1 MAFLL
6 ALGLT
11 LYPVISNYVNQK
23 YASQIQTTYQEVM
36 KQIDDSALREAK
48 EQADIYNRSLIPGA
62 AEAYSQ
68 EGLLAASAD
77 YDSQL
82 NLAGN
87 GIMGYVEIP
96 KIRVNLPIYHGT
108 ENDSLE
114 RGIGHLLGSS
124 LPVGG
129 ESTHS
134 ILSGHSGMASQKMFT
149 DLEQLTAGDVFYLH
163 VLDETLAY
171 QVVEINT
178 VLPYDTSLLGI
189 APGEDLCTLVTCT
202 PYGVNTH
209 RLLVRGSRIP
219 YEEAEQIMEE
229 TASEEAAASTWEEKY
244 LQGVMVDR
252 KLLKNPNGLIL
263 GTPGSG
269 KSFSAKREISNVFLA
284 TGDDIMICDPE
295 GEYFPLV
302 QRLEGQVI
310 KISPTSRHHI
320 NPMDINLNYSD
331 EENPLSLKSDF
342 ILSLCE
348 LIVGGKDGLKPVEKT
363 IIDRCVRM
371 VYQDYLNDPKPENMP
386 ILLPHGSPAN
396 CIHRR
401 SGECRNR
408 TLRFFHA
415 PGVY

>member
-11 LYPVISNYVNQK
+11 LYPVISNYVNHK
-23 YASQIQTTYQEVM
+23 YASQIHTAYQEVM
-36 KQIDDSALREAK
+36 EQIDNSALREAK
-48 EQADIYNRSLIPGA
+48 EQAEIYNHSLIPGA
-62 AEAYSQ
+62 STQDTYSQ
-68 EGLLAASAD
+68 EGLQAASAN

-96 KIRVNLPIYHGT
+96 KISVNLPIYHGT

-149 DLEQLTAGDVFYLH
+149 DLEQLIIGDVFYLH

-178 VLPYDTSLLGI
+178 VLPYDTSLLGM
-189 APGEDLCTLVTCT
+189 ASGEDLCTLVTCT

-219 YEEAEQIMEE
+219 YEEAELLVEE
-229 TASEEAAASTWEEKY
+229 TSKEEPAKSTWEQKYIEGLLWGVAAVLLLLLLIGVGMYIYQNFTGGGRYEK
-244 LQGVMVDR
+244 G
-252 KLLKNPNGLIL
+252 
-263 GTPGSG
+263 
-269 KSFSAKREISNVFLA
+269 
-284 TGDDIMICDPE
+284 
-295 GEYFPLV
+295 
-302 QRLEGQVI
+302 
-310 KISPTSRHHI
+310 
-320 NPMDINLNYSD
+320 
-331 EENPLSLKSDF
+331 
-342 ILSLCE
+342 
-348 LIVGGKDGLKPVEKT
+348 
-363 IIDRCVRM
+363 
-371 VYQDYLNDPKPENMP
+371 
-386 ILLPHGSPAN
+386 
-396 CIHRR
+396 
-401 SGECRNR
+401 
-408 TLRFFHA
+408 
-415 PGVY
+415 

>member
-23 YASQIQTTYQEVM
+23 YASKIQTAYQEVM
-36 KQIDDSALREAK
+36 EQVDDAALLRAK
-48 EQADIYNRSLIPGA
+48 ELAFAYNRSIVPGA
-62 AEAYSQ
+62 STEDAYSQ
-68 EGLLAASAD
+68 EGLLAASKD

-87 GIMGYVEIP
+87 GIMGYVKIP
-96 KIRVNLPIYHGT
+96 KISVNLPIYHGT

-129 ESTHS
+129 ENTHS

-149 DLEQLTAGDVFYLH
+149 DLEQLIIGDVFYLH

-189 APGEDLCTLVTCT
+189 VPGEDLCTLVTCT

-219 YEEAEQIMEE
+219 YEEAELLMEE
-229 TASEEAAASTWEEKY
+229 TASEEATASTWEEKY
-244 LQGVMVDR
+244 LQGIILGIAAALV
-252 KLLKNPNGLIL
+252 LIL
-263 GTPGSG
+263 VIAIGAQIYQSIAGSSG
-269 KSFSAKREISNVFLA
+269 GNGHAK
-284 TGDDIMICDPE
+284 
-295 GEYFPLV
+295 
-302 QRLEGQVI
+302 Q
-310 KISPTSRHHI
+310 
-320 NPMDINLNYSD
+320 
-331 EENPLSLKSDF
+331 
-342 ILSLCE
+342 
-348 LIVGGKDGLKPVEKT
+348 
-363 IIDRCVRM
+363 
-371 VYQDYLNDPKPENMP
+371 
-386 ILLPHGSPAN
+386 
-396 CIHRR
+396 
-401 SGECRNR
+401 
-408 TLRFFHA
+408 
-415 PGVY
+415 

>member
-36 KQIDDSALREAK
+36 EQIDDSALREAK

-96 KIRVNLPIYHGT
+96 KISVNLPIYHGT

-129 ESTHS
+129 ENTHS

-149 DLEQLTAGDVFYLH
+149 DLEQLIIGDVFYLH

-189 APGEDLCTLVTCT
+189 VPGEDLCTLVTCT

-219 YEEAEQIMEE
+219 YEEAEQLMEE

-244 LQGVMVDR
+244 LQGVILGIAAALV
-252 KLLKNPNGLIL
+252 LIL
-263 GTPGSG
+263 VIAIGAQIYQSIAGSSG
-269 KSFSAKREISNVFLA
+269 GNGYAK
-284 TGDDIMICDPE
+284 
-295 GEYFPLV
+295 
-302 QRLEGQVI
+302 Q
-310 KISPTSRHHI
+310 
-320 NPMDINLNYSD
+320 
-331 EENPLSLKSDF
+331 
-342 ILSLCE
+342 
-348 LIVGGKDGLKPVEKT
+348 
-363 IIDRCVRM
+363 
-371 VYQDYLNDPKPENMP
+371 
-386 ILLPHGSPAN
+386 
-396 CIHRR
+396 
-401 SGECRNR
+401 
-408 TLRFFHA
+408 
-415 PGVY
+415 

>member
-23 YASQIQTTYQEVM
+23 YASQIYTAYQEVM
-36 KQIDDSALREAK
+36 EQVDDSGLLKAK
-48 EQADIYNRSLIPGA
+48 ELANEYNRALVPGA
-62 AEAYSQ
+62 TDAYSQ
-68 EGLLAASAD
+68 DSLLAAAAD

-96 KIRVNLPIYHGT
+96 KISVNLPIYHGT

-124 LPVGG
+124 LPIGG
-129 ESTHS
+129 ESTYT

-149 DLEQLTAGDVFYLH
+149 DLEQLIIGDVFYLH

-209 RLLVRGSRIP
+209 RLLVCGSRIP
-219 YEEAEQIMEE
+219 YEEAAALAEENIEQ
-229 TASEEAAASTWEEKY
+229 APNSTWEQKY
-244 LQGVMVDR
+244 LQGILWGVIAA
-252 KLLKNPNGLIL
+252 LGL
-263 GTPGSG
+263 G
-269 KSFSAKREISNVFLA
+269 
-284 TGDDIMICDPE
+284 
-295 GEYFPLV
+295 LV
-302 QRLEGQVI
+302 
-310 KISPTSRHHI
+310 
-320 NPMDINLNYSD
+320 
-331 EENPLSLKSDF
+331 
-342 ILSLCE
+342 ILSGVH
-348 LIVGGKDGLKPVEKT
+348 IYRKFGKGGSMYVQK
-363 IIDRCVRM
+363 
-371 VYQDYLNDPKPENMP
+371 
-386 ILLPHGSPAN
+386 
-396 CIHRR
+396 
-401 SGECRNR
+401 
-408 TLRFFHA
+408 
-415 PGVY
+415 

>member
-23 YASQIQTTYQEVM
+23 YASQIHTAYQEVM
-36 KQIDDSALREAK
+36 
-48 EQADIYNRSLIPGA
+48 EQADDSELLKAKELADAYNRTLIPGA
-62 AEAYSQ
+62 TEAYSQ
-68 EGLLAASAD
+68 EGLQAASQD

-87 GIMGYVEIP
+87 CIMGYAEIP
-96 KIRVNLPIYHGT
+96 KISVNLPIYHGT

-149 DLEQLTAGDVFYLH
+149 DLEQLTVGDVFYLH

-209 RLLVRGSRIP
+209 RLLVRGHRIP
-219 YEEAEQIMEE
+219 TPEAE
-229 TASEEAAASTWEEKY
+229 EEAASSPETSSRSGGLPPVLPAAGA
-244 LQGVMVDR
+244 LAVFAALAVGLMDR
-252 KLLKNPNGLIL
+252 LRKKRGAAYQPKRLRGTAPKKSKGLFDRINQRRQ
-263 GTPGSG
+263 
-269 KSFSAKREISNVFLA
+269 K
-284 TGDDIMICDPE
+284 TGGPD
-295 GEYFPLV
+295 
-302 QRLEGQVI
+302 
-310 KISPTSRHHI
+310 
-320 NPMDINLNYSD
+320 
-331 EENPLSLKSDF
+331 
-342 ILSLCE
+342 
-348 LIVGGKDGLKPVEKT
+348 KP
-363 IIDRCVRM
+363 
-371 VYQDYLNDPKPENMP
+371 PENKD
-386 ILLPHGSPAN
+386 LPHDGKKRAD
-396 CIHRR
+396 
-401 SGECRNR
+401 
-408 TLRFFHA
+408 
-415 PGVY
+415 